1 MTEATVSITDDDDP
15 EVTVSFEADAYSV
28 AEGGSAGV
36 KVTLSADPERN
47 VTIPIVTMGQG
58 GVSSTDY
65 SGVPSGVTFVS
76 GETEKTITF
85 MATLDTLDD
94 DGESVKLAFGTMPDE
109 RVNPGTPDETTIDIL
124 DDDDPQVTV
133 SFEMSAYS
141 ANEGGTVDVTVTL
154 SANPERTV
162 VIPITKTEQGA
173 TTADYSGVPDN
184 VTFNSGEMS
193 QSFTFTAVDDTLDD
207 DDESVKLAFGAMP
220 DARVNPGTPDEATVS
235 ITDDDDPEV
244 TVSFEAGAYSADE
257 GGTVDV
263 TVTLSA
269 DPERTVT
276 IDITKTEQGGALP
289 ADYSGVPANVTFN
302 DGGPTEMTFT
312 FTATDD
318 DIDDDGE
325 SVKLAFGTMPDA
337 RVSLGTNQEA
347 TVSIDD
353 DDGAGVTVS
362 KAALEIDEES
372 SDTYTVVLDSQ
383 PTTGVTVTINDPP
396 GSTGVTAEPAS
407 LTFGTGD
414 WSSAK
419 TVTVS
424 AAADDDADDG
434 TATVTHTVTSA
445 DAIYNGASAA
455 SVDVSVIDND
465 DPEVTVSFEAGA
477 YSVAEGGSVGV
488 KVTLSA
494 DPERNV
500 TIPIVTMGQ
509 GGASST
515 DYSGVPS
522 GVTFVSGE
530 TEKTIT
536 FMATLDTRG
545 RRWREREAGLRNH
558 AGRARQPRNPG
569 RDDDRHPGRRRPAG
583 VGVVRGERLLGKRG
597 RNGQCDGDAERGP
610 GAHRGHPHHENGAG
624 RHHRRLL
631 RRAGQRHIQLGGD
644 VPVLHLHGCG

>member
-1 MTEATVSITDDDDP
+1 MTVTLSADPERTLIIPIETMDRGGATTADYSGVPETVTFNAGDTSKSFTFAATLDTVDDDDEGVLLEFGTMPDERVSAGPHAEATVSITDDDDP

-58 GVSSTDY
+58 GASSTDY

-109 RVNPGTPDETTIDIL
+109 RVNPEPRTRRRSTSWRRRPAGDGVVRGERLLGKRGRNGRCDGDAEARTR
-124 DDDDPQVTV
+124 
-133 SFEMSAYS
+133 SAPWS
-141 ANEGGTVDVTVTL
+141 
-154 SANPERTV
+154 SPSR
-162 VIPITKTEQGA
+162 KRSRGA

-207 DDESVKLAFGAMP
+207 DDESVKLAFGTMP

-276 IDITKTEQGGALP
+276 IDITKRSRGARCP
-289 ADYSGVPANVTFN
+289 PTTSGVPANVTFN

-325 SVKLAFGTMPDA
+325 SVKLAFGTMPG
-337 RVSLGTNQEA
+337 R
-347 TVSIDD
+347 
-353 DDGAGVTVS
+353 AGLS
-362 KAALEIDEES
+362 GDE
-372 SDTYTVVLDSQ
+372 
-383 PTTGVTVTINDPP
+383 P
-396 GSTGVTAEPAS
+396 GGHG
-407 LTFGTGD
+407 LHRRRRRRGRHG
-414 WSSAK
+414 
-419 TVTVS
+419 
-424 AAADDDADDG
+424 
-434 TATVTHTVTSA
+434 
-445 DAIYNGASAA
+445 
-455 SVDVSVIDND
+455 
-465 DPEVTVSFEAGA
+465 
-477 YSVAEGGSVGV
+477 
-488 KVTLSA
+488 L
-494 DPERNV
+494 
-500 TIPIVTMGQ
+500 Q
-509 GGASST
+509 GGAG
-515 DYSGVPS
+515 DR
-522 GVTFVSGE
+522 
-530 TEKTIT
+530 
-536 FMATLDTRG
+536 RG
-545 RRWREREAGLRNH
+545 K
-558 AGRARQPRNPG
+558 
-569 RDDDRHPGRRRPAG
+569 
-583 VGVVRGERLLGKRG
+583 LG
-597 RNGQCDGDAERGP
+597 
-610 GAHRGHPHHENGAG
+610 HVH
-624 RHHRRLL
+624 
-631 RRAGQRHIQLGGD
+631 RRAGQPAHHRRDRHHQRPARQHGRDRGTSQPDIRHGRLEFCEDGD
-644 VPVLHLHGCG
+644 GERRCRRRRTTGRPP